1 MNGKMKKDM
10 KIMFLSLVSHF
21 VCFALQFALKT
32 QKMAVALPQA
42 IKTFKFLA

>member
-21 VCFALQFALKT
+21 VCFALHSKKLA
-32 QKMAVALPQA
+32 MALPQA

>member
-21 VCFALQFALKT
+21 VCFALHFKKLA
-32 QKMAVALPQA
+32 MALPQA
-42 IKTFKFLA
+42 IKTFKVLA